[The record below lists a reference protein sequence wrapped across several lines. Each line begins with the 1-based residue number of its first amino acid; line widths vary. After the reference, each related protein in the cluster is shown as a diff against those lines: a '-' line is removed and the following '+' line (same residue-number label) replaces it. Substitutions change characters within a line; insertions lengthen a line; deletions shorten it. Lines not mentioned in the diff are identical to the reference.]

1 MNITD
6 TQPASAVMM
15 TETPLKND
23 ERLTGEA
30 RWTALLA
37 QWIDGHPPALIQ
49 KWMVM
54 YGLRHALPE
63 DDNARRLATDILRW
77 LDEPDDALR
86 WAIFDQLET
95 VGYESFVGGL
105 GLSVFLSGSLTPEG
119 QPAVYPPDGVV
130 TEMLLSS
137 ARLLVVSDS
146 PDGDFSQGVR
156 RLLSERP
163 DGVAFRQDA
172 IPGGKNN
179 GYTTGL

>member
-1 MNITD
+1 MQPFSPGVAA
-6 TQPASAVMM
+6 TQPQ
-15 TETPLKND
+15 EKDD
-23 ERLTGEA
+23 ENQAAEA
-30 RWTALLA
+30 LWTQLLA

-49 KWMVM
+49 KWMAM
-54 YGLRHALPE
+54 YGLRHVLSG
-63 DDNARRLATDILRW
+63 DDNARRLATDILNW
-77 LDEPDDALR
+77 LNEPDDALR
-86 WAIFDQLET
+86 WAIPDQLDT
-95 VGYESFVGGL
+95 VGYGSFIGGL
-105 GLSVFLSGSLTPEG
+105 GASVFLSGSLTPAG

-137 ARLLVVSDS
+137 AKLLVVSDS

-172 IPGGKNN
+172 IPGGQNN

>member
-1 MNITD
+1 MTD
-6 TQPASAVMM
+6 MQPVSAGMM
-15 TETPLKND
+15 ATETQVKDD
-23 ERLTGEA
+23 EGQTGEA
-30 RWTALLA
+30 LWMAMLA
-37 QWIDGHPPALIQ
+37 QWIDRHPLAIIQ

-63 DDNARRLATDILRW
+63 NDNARRLATDILYW
-77 LDEPDDALR
+77 LDGPDDALR

-95 VGYESFVGGL
+95 VGYESFIGGL
-105 GLSVFLSGSLTPEG
+105 GASVFLSGSLTPEG

-130 TEMLLSS
+130 TELLLSG
-137 ARLLVVSDS
+137 AKLLVVSVS
-146 PDGDFSQGVR
+146 ADGDFLKGVR